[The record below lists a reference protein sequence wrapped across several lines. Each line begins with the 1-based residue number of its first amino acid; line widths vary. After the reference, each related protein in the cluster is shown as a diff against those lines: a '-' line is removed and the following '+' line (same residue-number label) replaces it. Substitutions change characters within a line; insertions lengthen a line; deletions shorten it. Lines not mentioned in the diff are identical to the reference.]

1 MSDMTLRG
9 RYVCNRCGE
18 REATRTED
26 VVDGRTTRIVLTCDE
41 CATDEKPW
49 PATWYTK
56 GYLPGEEVPAN
67 DTRGGAPLWVVN
79 PTTATMDGQDVDR
92 TAWCECQEQGTQR
105 NPHVVAYED
114 PAGPHGFACGSCR
127 KLVQV
132 G

>member
-9 RYVCNRCGE
+9 HYVCNRCKE

-41 CATDEKPW
+41 CATEEKPEW

-56 GYLPGEEVPAN
+56 GYYPGEEVPAN
-67 DTRGGAPLWVVN
+67 DTRGGSPLWVVN
-79 PTTATMDGQDVDR
+79 PTLATTDGKDVDR
-92 TAWCECQEQGTQR
+92 TAWCDCPEEGAPVCF
-105 NPHVVAYED
+105 ED
-114 PAGPHGFACGSCR
+114 PGGSHGFACERCR
-127 KLVQV
+127 KVVQF